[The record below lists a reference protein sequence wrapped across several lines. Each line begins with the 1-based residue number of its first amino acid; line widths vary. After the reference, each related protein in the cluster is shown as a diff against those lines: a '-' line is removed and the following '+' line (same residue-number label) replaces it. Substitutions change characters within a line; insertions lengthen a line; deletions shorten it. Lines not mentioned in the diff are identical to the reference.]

1 MAIEP
6 EQTSLST
13 EPTSS
18 DAPSSTAVSESESSE
33 SSPGWWSRLF
43 SRNRPLAEKQETE
56 QESPTGSEP
65 AQKLELTPEEL
76 QRRVQSEVDRRE
88 AKRQQDAAI
97 AVRKKL
103 RDEDPWA
110 YAQMDRDAEQAVGAD
125 VHFMQQLHQIG
136 SIHDKASIDPL
147 LEMLPESERNRILK
161 LDGAGTGLAGRTLIV
176 KEALK
181 ALEKNWKSGGEKEAE
196 NNLRTNAAFRK
207 QILAEMRGARIGE
220 PDLLPSASSAKADQT
235 VSRLLRDFYLG

>member
-13 EPTSS
+13 EPTPS
-18 DAPSSTAVSESESSE
+18 DAPSSSEVSESESAE
-33 SSPGWWSRLF
+33 SSPGWWQRLF
-43 SRNRPLAEKQETE
+43 SRNRPPGETREAEKEP
-56 QESPTGSEP
+56 PTGNEP

-88 AKRQQDAAI
+88 AKRQQDAAS

-110 YAQMDRDAEQAVGAD
+110 YAQMDREAEQAVGAD
-125 VHFMQQLHQIG
+125 VNFMQQLHQIG
-136 SIHDKASIDPL
+136 SIHDKAAIDPL
-147 LEMLPESERNRILK
+147 LEMLPPSERERILK

-181 ALEKNWKSGGEKEAE
+181 ALEKTWKSGGEKEAE
-196 NNLRTNAAFRK
+196 QKLRMNAAFRK
-207 QILAEMRGARIGE
+207 QILAEMRGARSGE
-220 PDLLPSASSAKADQT
+220 PDLLPASSGTQSDQT
-235 VSRLLRDFYLG
+235 VSRLLRDYYVG